1 MSAFAEL
8 ELLISDVPRPTHDAR
23 VRARQ
28 LVDEAT
34 RHAIQTEFLRLVVET
49 FVLDYYALS
58 RLSEFD
64 NPIEVMRLRQTTM
77 KSLLRLMQLCRAGDG
92 AGRDTTRI

>member
-1 MSAFAEL
+1 MSAFTEL
-8 ELLISDVPRPTHDAR
+8 ELLISDVPRPTQDAR

-34 RHAIQTEFLRLVVET
+34 RHAIQTEFLRLVIET

-64 NPIEVMRLRQTTM
+64 NPVEVVRLRQTTM
-77 KSLLRLMQLCRAGDG
+77 KSLLRLMQLCEASDG
-92 AGRDTTRI
+92 GHGEATRT

>member
-1 MSAFAEL
+1 MSAFTEL

-23 VRARQ
+23 IRARQ
-28 LVDEAT
+28 LVDEAI
-34 RHAIQTEFLRLVVET
+34 RDAIQTEFLRLVVET

-64 NPIEVMRLRQTTM
+64 NPVEVVRLRQTTM
-77 KSLLRLMQLCRAGDG
+77 KSLLRLMQLCQAGDG
-92 AGRDTTRI
+92 ADGDATRT

>member
-1 MSAFAEL
+1 MSAFTEL

-23 VRARQ
+23 VRAKQ

-34 RHAIQTEFLRLVVET
+34 RHAVQTVRLRLVVET

-64 NPIEVMRLRQTTM
+64 NPVEVMRLRETTM
-77 KSLLRLMQLCRAGDG
+77 KSLSRLMELCQASEG
-92 AGRDTTRI
+92 AHGERT